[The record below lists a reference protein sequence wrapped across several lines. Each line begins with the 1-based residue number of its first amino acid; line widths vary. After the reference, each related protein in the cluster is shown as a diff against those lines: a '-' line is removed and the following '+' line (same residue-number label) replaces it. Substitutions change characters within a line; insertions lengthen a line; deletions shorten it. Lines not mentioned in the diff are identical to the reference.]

1 MSLIQLT
8 AMAVASRPAIGIAWR
23 WRLAALALLVCATT
37 ASARSDDPATY
48 QVRTVCEQLGR
59 CFTTIQAAIDAAA
72 RDRSAGWALI
82 DVGPGDFREK
92 VVLNRN
98 KVRLVGAG
106 PTRTRLH
113 FDAVAEYAAHY
124 DRDGWGTPGSATLA
138 IAADD
143 ITIRNLTVE
152 NTFDY
157 LANDALPPGNPRKIG
172 NSQGLAV
179 LLDTDSDRVSFDR
192 VHLLGYQDTLF
203 THGKRALF
211 RNGEISGNIDF
222 IFGSG
227 MLLIEDSTIRSRRRA
242 APTLPGEFS
251 SFITAPS
258 TPASQ
263 PIGIVVYRSRLTRER
278 GVADGSVALGRPWH
292 PTTTFPDGRYADPQ
306 AIGQAMFID
315 CFMDA
320 HIHPDHWTS
329 MAGTAPDGSKSRLF
343 HAADSRFFEHG
354 SSGPGSRQHPID
366 IKWASPPSIVDVRH
380 ILFAG
385 WDDATR

>member
-1 MSLIQLT
+1 
-8 AMAVASRPAIGIAWR
+8 MAARSFSFAARW
-23 WRLAALALLVCATT
+23 WRLATLALLACTIT
-37 ASARSDDPATY
+37 APARSDDPATY
-48 QVRTVCEQLGR
+48 HVRKICDRPTG
-59 CFTTIQAAIDAAA
+59 CFTTIQAAVDAAKN
-72 RDRSAGWALI
+72 DQSVGWVLV
-82 DVGPGDFREK
+82 DVGPGDFNEK
-92 VVLNRN
+92 VVLNRD
-98 KVRLVGAG
+98 KIRLMGAG

-113 FDAVAEYAAHY
+113 FDSVAEYAGHY
-124 DRDGWGTPGSATLA
+124 DRDNWGTPGSATLA

-143 ITIRNLTVE
+143 VAIRKLTIE

-157 LANDALPPGNPRKIG
+157 LANDALPPGDPRKIS

-179 LLDTDSDRVSFDR
+179 LLDTDSDRISFDK
-192 VHLLGYQDTLF
+192 VHLIGYQDTLF

-211 RNGEISGNIDF
+211 RNGVISGNIDF

-227 MLLIEDSTIRSRRRA
+227 MLLIENSTIRSRRRA
-242 APTLPGEFS
+242 ASIPPGGFA

-258 TPASQ
+258 TPANQ
-263 PIGIVVYRSRLTRER
+263 PIGIVIYRSRLTREP

-306 AIGQAMFID
+306 AIGQAIFID

-329 MAGTAPDGSKSRLF
+329 MAGTAPDGSKNRLF
-343 HAADSRFFEHG
+343 HAADSRFFEQG
-354 SSGPGSRQHPID
+354 SSGPGSRRRPVD
-366 IKWASPPSIVDVRH
+366 IKWTNPPTIAEVRQ

-385 WDDATR
+385 WDYPMG